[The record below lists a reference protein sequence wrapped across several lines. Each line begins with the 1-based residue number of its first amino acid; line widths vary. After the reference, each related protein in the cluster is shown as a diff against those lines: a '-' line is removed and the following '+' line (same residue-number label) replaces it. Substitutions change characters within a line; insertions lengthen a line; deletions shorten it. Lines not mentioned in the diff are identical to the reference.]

1 MELLAVLAIL
11 GILASAA
18 FPLAEMA
25 SRRQREQDLRHVLRQ
40 IRDAIDQYKKA
51 VDNGQVERKLGQT
64 GYPPTLDVLVDGVRD
79 LRDAEG
85 RKIYFLRRIP
95 TDPFAADGGHGAAS
109 WGLRSYASPPDDPAP
124 GDDVFDVHSR
134 SQLIGLN
141 GVSYQ
146 RW

>member
-25 SRRQREQDLRHVLRQ
+25 ARRQKEQDLRHALRQ
-40 IRDAIDQYKKA
+40 LRDAIDQYKKS
-51 VDNGQVERKLGQT
+51 VDEGRIERKLDQS
-64 GYPPTLDVLVDGVRD
+64 GYPPTLEVLVDGVRD
-79 LRDAEG
+79 LRDAKG
-85 RKIYFLRRIP
+85 RRIYFLRRIP
-95 TDPFAADGGHGAAS
+95 TDPFAAEGVQGAAS
-109 WGLRSYASPPDDPAP
+109 WGLRSYASPPDDPVP

-134 SQLIGLN
+134 SQLIGLS
-141 GVSYQ
+141 GVPYQ